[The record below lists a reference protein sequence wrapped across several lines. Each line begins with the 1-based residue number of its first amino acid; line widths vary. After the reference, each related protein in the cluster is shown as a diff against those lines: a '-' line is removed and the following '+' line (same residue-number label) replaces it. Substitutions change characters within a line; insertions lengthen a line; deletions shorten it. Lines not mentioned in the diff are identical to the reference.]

1 MKKTILFAVSLLLLF
16 SCSNDNEDLQVV
28 NTPINQ
34 KTIRSIQ
41 DVEAIVSTTNH
52 STRNTPTMKILPL
65 TTKDLLNN
73 NDANVMTMHI
83 TGRATA

>member
-1 MKKTILFAVSLLLLF
+1 MKKQFYLQYHYYYYSVAVTIM
-16 SCSNDNEDLQVV
+16 NLQVV